1 MLSTPSRPRTIRRT
15 ATGLGRTRP
24 RRLTVLP
31 DGSVLADRV
40 ISKVRADESGHGG
53 AERRLIAL
61 GARHREAREPGRE
74 WLAEALAA

>member
-1 MLSTPSRPRTIRRT
+1 M
-15 ATGLGRTRP
+15 AYLGRTRP

-61 GARHREAREPGRE
+61 GARPREAREPGRA
-74 WLAEALAA
+74 WLAEALRPSWTTAATIASTDS